1 MISFYFRIYQPEQLS
16 SQHSRGHEV
25 NLNKGLNTM
34 KIFFFYFNRVKSLFF
49 SFKFFAVL
57 NELVGFIFEL
67 FDDFLVVSYFAQ
79 KLSVDG
85 LFVEIFVDQ
94 IFSVSYALNKWI
106 YTVAVLIY
114 LKANSTVLNFSI
126 SLSILSLSIL
136 LTKIWVR
143 NIFLHCF

>member
-1 MISFYFRIYQPEQLS
+1 MECLLF
-16 SQHSRGHEV
+16 
-25 NLNKGLNTM
+25 
-34 KIFFFYFNRVKSLFF
+34 SL
-49 SFKFFAVL
+49 KFFAVL
-57 NELVGFIFEL
+57 NQLVGFIFEL
-67 FDDFLVVSYFAQ
+67 FDNFLVVSYFAQ
-79 KLSVDG
+79 KLAVDG